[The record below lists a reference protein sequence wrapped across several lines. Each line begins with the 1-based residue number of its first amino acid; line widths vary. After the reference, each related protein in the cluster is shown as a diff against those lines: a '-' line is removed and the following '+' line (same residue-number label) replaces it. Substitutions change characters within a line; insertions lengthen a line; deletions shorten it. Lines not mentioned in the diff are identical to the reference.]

1 MIKLLEKVIEIIKDN
16 RPDLD
21 IDDSVEF
28 VTDGLLD
35 SFDIV
40 TLVSEFDKAF
50 GISIDGADINPT
62 NFNTLDAIVEMLK
75 KNGAK

>member
-1 MIKLLEKVIEIIKDN
+1 MKEKVIEIIKDN

>member
-1 MIKLLEKVIEIIKDN
+1 MKEKVIEIIKDN

-21 IDDSVEF
+21 VDDGVEF

-50 GISIDGADINPT
+50 GISIDGADITPD
-62 NFNTLDAIVEMLK
+62 NFNTVEAIVKMLK